1 MLNEYVKPGNVIEI
15 IDKDLDNPEERSAKT
30 LRTRIFDIVSDDVI
44 KVTIPTVKGKLQL
57 IETDG
62 EYDVYFYTSNGLYQC
77 TCTVKDRYRSNAIPI
92 MELELQSNLR
102 RYQRREYYRLNCML
116 EMKCHA
122 FDEEETD
129 EYIKTGNYSTATG
142 LRGPNAVMVDIS
154 GGGARFVSVD
164 SYEVG
169 ALILF
174 RFSLKQATGNKEY
187 SIVGRV
193 VYSEVM
199 ENMGGKYENRAQ
211 FVDIENTER
220 ESIIKYI
227 FEEERRIRKTTTEKS

>member
-44 KVTIPTVKGKLQL
+44 KVTIPTVQGKLQL

>member
-1 MLNEYVKPGNVIEI
+1 MLNEYVKPGNVVEI
-15 IDKDLDNPEERSAKT
+15 IDKDLEDPQERTAKT

-44 KVTIPTVKGKLQL
+44 KVTIPSVKGKLQL
-57 IETDG
+57 IATDG

-77 TCTVKDRYRSNAIPI
+77 SCTVKDRYRTNAIPV

-122 FDEEETD
+122 FDNEEAD
-129 EYIKTGNYSTATG
+129 EYLKTGNYSTATG
-142 LRGPNAVMVDIS
+142 LKGPNAVMVDIS
-154 GGGARFVSVD
+154 GGGARFVSNQ

-174 RFSLKQATGNKEY
+174 RFSLKQKNGFQEY
-187 SIVGRV
+187 SVVGRI
-193 VYSEVM
+193 VYSELM
-199 ENMGGKYENRAQ
+199 ANGSGKYENRTQ

>member
-15 IDKDLDNPEERSAKT
+15 IDKDLENPEERSAKT

-44 KVTIPTVKGKLQL
+44 KVTIPTVQGKLQL

-77 TCTVKDRYRSNAIPI
+77 TCTVKDRYRSNAVPI

-116 EMKCHA
+116 EMRCHA

-142 LRGPNAVMVDIS
+142 LKGPNAVMVDIS

>member
-1 MLNEYVKPGNVIEI
+1 MLNEYVKPGNVVEI
-15 IDKDLDNPEERSAKT
+15 IDKDIISPEERSAKT
-30 LRTRIFDIVSDDVI
+30 LRTKIFDIVSDDVI
-44 KVTIPTVKGKLQL
+44 KVTIPTVQGKLQL

-77 TCTVKDRYRSNAIPI
+77 VCTVKDRYRSNAIPV

-122 FDEEETD
+122 FDPEETD
-129 EYIKTGNYSTATG
+129 EYMKTGNYSTATG
-142 LRGPNAVMVDIS
+142 GKGPNAVMVDIS
-154 GGGARFVSVD
+154 GGGARFVSTE

-169 ALILF
+169 ALMLF
-174 RFSLKQATGNKEY
+174 RFSLKQKTGFKDY
-187 SIVGRV
+187 SVVGRV
-193 VYSEVM
+193 VYSGLM
-199 ENMGGKYENRAQ
+199 ENMGGKYETRAQ

-227 FEEERRIRKTTTEKS
+227 FEEERRIRKTTTEKN

>member
-15 IDKDLDNPEERSAKT
+15 IDKDLENPEERSAKT

-44 KVTIPTVKGKLQL
+44 KVTIPTVQGKLQL
-57 IETDG
+57 IDTDG

-116 EMKCHA
+116 A

>member
-15 IDKDLDNPEERSAKT
+15 IDKDLENPEERSAKT

-44 KVTIPTVKGKLQL
+44 KVTIPTVQGKLQL
-57 IETDG
+57 IDTDG